1 MDVLSNTIYASEAFL
16 PLSLSDK
23 DVSSNYVPPVGSP
36 EATMAQSVSVLAD
49 RRMQRDRRF
58 GWYLRGIEK
67 SSAKRGLARLSENAR
82 TSARSRTFEES
93 APFEGEF
100 KLGPA
105 ARPGR
110 A

>member
-67 SSAKRGLARLSENAR
+67 SSAKRGLARLSRMREQVPALAR
-82 TSARSRTFEES
+82 LKNLPHSRGS
-93 APFEGEF
+93 S
-100 KLGPA
+100 KLGRLR
-105 ARPGR
+105 RPGR